1 MWEQEERVTTV
12 RLRDEVTVYKAGQW
26 GEILCLVNERCQ
38 SSLSCVRVTPV
49 AKES

>member
-1 MWEQEERVTTV
+1 MVM
-12 RLRDEVTVYKAGQW
+12 LGDEYQIVQGAGRW
-26 GEILCLVNERCQ
+26 RGEILYLVNERCQ

>member
-1 MWEQEERVTTV
+1 MKYHSSTRQGGG
-12 RLRDEVTVYKAGQW
+12 A

-38 SSLSCVRVTPV
+38 SSLSCVRVVSV